1 MTNDPERLA
10 TIVLHA
16 EKCVMR
22 AAVKQRAADRE
33 MSEALDALER
43 ANEALQACPDAQLS
57 LLAVIA

>member
-1 MTNDPERLA
+1 MNDPERLA

-16 EKCVMR
+16 EKRVMR

-43 ANEALQACPDAQLS
+43 ANEALSSCPDAQLS